1 MSDFLRE
8 RDSRVQVHWAKKE
21 QLRFE
26 LLFPD
31 VHLEF
36 GYDRFIP
43 RILELTRHSERRIKF
58 SACEMFHTMLTI
70 ILGKRLFDQC
80 LRKDLLT
87 ELIKLASDPDD
98 AVRNLFHPLV
108 LQLTH
113 YLSMRLMIETHR
125 APLEFLDVL
134 FEGLADEYNP
144 NLRDYCGICLK
155 EFVQWTIKQSN
166 DADTSKHANFTIF
179 IKRIIEY
186 ATYPSKNKRI
196 AAATAFN
203 YLYASFSGS
212 ISVIN
217 IYWLQFLW
225 AFVSCLEQCGDIRIR
240 SVINNIEGVV
250 KVTANPLNAKC
261 KPRVKPPGFQTENLR
276 SAVIWLLGKCGSLSV
291 HCRMRCNDLV
301 ESLSPCLPGFKSC
314 KEFLTSYGI
323 DGLNEIAL
331 KHLTEDDDKLTI
343 LKVKAFLRALDFY
356 VWVFSK
362 KLMTPEDLLEVKD
375 EQCGGYKFFQFFNKF
390 TATIVEK
397 NIPETAR
404 MSYTDPKDVEKL
416 CDLINEAIIKFFK
429 FSSILLVNRTDD
441 HKVLDYL
448 WTDNYFTLIYRFAL
462 SPRRLGLSAKTIHT
476 CDPPLLESLF
486 NIMMKA
492 LPEPFMTKLFDHR
505 FLDNQDE
512 CITFAMIEDHCKMVG
527 TELSKSKEEIL
538 LLKDFVRGMIILRT
552 CDLLDFGNGAE
563 LIETIFTLVFEA
575 EPMANGSSTNHPER
589 FLKAFRGP
597 IFQCMLRNPNES
609 IRIILKLR
617 EDTPDVVLNLIADL
631 LCFARYYSTNEL
643 GENLANAI
651 INNCDN
657 LFALASYLDSRK
669 QRLFDINRMA
679 IELKSKPSDVL
690 FTGAAPSPFYFW
702 VIDRFRE
709 TRDLERTMIIIDNFF
724 SCLIDSSDVPNG
736 DINLVFSNL
745 KGPNPE
751 AWRERLETDPLERN
765 KALKCLQILFRKFF
779 MTRSIIVLE
788 GTIRYVLG
796 ACSLL
801 LNKKTI
807 GERLSPFY
815 TCFSESAYTTLE
827 VMFKA
832 FKDRNL
838 RPEERVEVLDYFL
851 LPALETCMSMKTAN
865 FFRNFGQEIAGLLS
879 ESISDTERPDRKHT
893 IVSRI
898 GGFKLFGLL
907 YGRIQFGCSGRYGFD
922 YGQVLHEFVLKRCI
936 DIRSFSP
943 QYPEEK
949 ELVRQVHCAA
959 LNCSIAFSNY
969 QNYGKPYYDVMF
981 NESRAKEQIIWEKIV
996 DHDKV
1001 YDMRKEPTKCVK
1013 KYVNIFE
1020 KVDTRPAA
1028 VETAFAAFYRR
1039 IDPST
1044 QGYYAVQEDEERR
1057 KSIELEDDEL
1067 NNHEC
1072 TASISAAIMHYFNM
1086 FLGRLPP
1093 TGESLNESDLP
1104 VWMIHLREGFHTGR
1118 DNVTLLLLRVISN
1131 VKKAFVPFIR
1141 NMFESIVFA
1150 LLMFLKT
1157 NPLNYLVR
1165 DVLTILS
1172 DMEYELRLDAEK
1184 DMAQEL
1190 VECLIEK
1197 LKDPNPDI
1205 FSLNVATIEGLIN
1218 AWSSDL
1224 KLPKNL
1230 LTVIDTEPD
1239 LAIRVVLLLFRHN
1252 IDQRMM
1258 AIKEMHAM
1266 VRKSM
1271 FRWQEPIAPYTFE
1284 ILGWILKLIGD
1295 QQRTALIR
1303 NDLID
1308 LFEKIQRH
1316 DPNMCA
1322 RYLYVV
1328 YLAYPALAKQ
1338 PAMHQFLNPM
1348 LCSVDERKRECLEV
1362 VGEAIGSMNPDEIL
1376 GLLAMSNVK
1385 NLLRD
1390 KVLACID
1397 SGFRIVEKLINV
1409 LSAQQLLEY
1418 AAIIEM
1424 YTNKTALLEHKNGAY
1439 VIFMNIYEKFLSN
1452 SQLPN
1457 CYAVTCLAHW
1467 LLGIAERNINTLML
1481 NEKTGV
1487 CTSIEHSL
1495 VFGQGFETPIP
1506 ELLAFRLTPQIYC
1519 LMRPYRDKDSFKLNM
1534 IDSLKA
1540 LLKEQD
1546 IFLANTN
1553 VIIHE
1558 GLNWNEKLNNYW
1570 AADGVI
1576 KYLKWSPKKKCAI
1589 LFKKLNGAKPG
1600 NIIVEEVISVQN
1612 PNEDKNLIEFYKNI
1626 IYGTETLSLN
1636 VRSNGTNDHLSPEDQ
1651 QRLVNKYEVC
1661 CEKLRRAQEKWK
1673 TQDET
1678 YHYGWTQELFD
1689 EKFSEKGQVLPVE
1702 GDCTKYQMCDE
1713 SGCFVFDCGPGT
1725 EFNPA
1730 ISVCDYPL
1738 RDKGPCASFCG
1749 PDDKPVNKRP
1759 GSAGPTSNHGGSRGP
1774 TSNHAGS
1781 AGPTS
1786 NSAGLAGPTANYGG
1800 SQGPTHNSAGL
1811 AGPTANYGGSQGPT
1825 HNSAGLVGPTA
1836 NYGPNVGP
1844 TMNSAG
1850 LVGPTANYGPNVGPT
1865 SNSAG
1870 LVGPTA
1876 NYGGSMGPTSNSAGL
1891 AGPTA
1896 NYGGSMGPTANHGG
1910 SMGPTSNSAG
1920 LAGPTANYGGSVG
1933 PTSNS
1938 AGLAGPTANYGGSVG
1953 PTSNSAGLVGPTA
1966 NYGPN
1971 VGPTMNSAGLVG
1983 PTANYG
1989 GSMGPTA
1996 NYGGSMGPTSNSAGL
2011 AGPTANY
2018 GGSVGPTS
2026 NSAGLAGPT
2035 ANYGG
2040 SMGPT
2045 SNSAG
2050 LAGPSA
2056 NYGGSMG
2063 PTSNYGGSAGPTS
2076 NSAGSMGPTSNS
2088 AGSVGPTVD
2097 YPAVVGPTVDYPALV
2112 GPTANYGGNV
2122 GPTANYGPNVGPTA
2136 NYGGSM
2142 GPTSNYGGG
2151 MGPTSNYPGSMGP
2164 SSNSAGSLGP
2174 SSASAGS
2181 LGPTSFTA
2189 GSLGPSSD
2197 FGGSVGP
2204 SSFSAGSIGPV
2215 SNSAGSI
2222 GPMSGYPGATGGGA
2236 PSHSGTSGGSPR
2248 PGKKPTRP
2256 SENYQQVASGGS
2268 YANAGAYASGHQN
2281 NNNNNNG
2288 GHSSGP
2294 GKYASP
2300 YKDSSGKNYE
2310 ESKTHTY
2317 TIHTRSRM
2325 IVRESWSLLLVL
2337 VLSLLVLQQRV
2348 VADADD
2354 NNKSTLRFSAT
2365 DKNHDG
2371 SDHKLAKRVVNWATW
2386 QQHHA
2391 ASSTQPPVYY
2401 PEYPPLGTPPPSAP
2415 ASKWELSSGQNQ
2427 YGSHD
2432 RKVNEEWYEGV
2443 SNDSK
2448 KPRKEEP
2455 TPQGQ
2460 ARSDR
2465 VALYDPVLGV
2475 KCPRTDST
2483 GVFVYP
2489 LDCRF
2494 YVNCWNGRAVVEPC
2508 APGTLFSPDDL
2519 ECDFPNKVK
2528 CLSSSELGIDVAD
2541 FGEAQQQQQQQAA
2554 SGSAGGSDD
2563 VDRRDSH
2570 DEKPKCPPGLT
2581 GLMAHPTECTKFL
2594 QCVNS
2599 NTYVVNCAPGTAFNS
2614 LLGVCDYPKNVKG
2627 CEGVSEAEISVAG
2640 VVDHSAGKQPADSE
2654 YAETVHNV
2662 TPSPRVVATT
2672 PRAPRKIN
2680 CPPGFSGL
2688 LPDPDSCTKFL
2699 QCANGNTYRMDCG
2712 PGTVFNPISSVCD
2725 WPYNVPDCS
2734 NEYKKPSVDRQDENE
2749 EEDEESEWKGAPPP
2763 RRPYTGPATLP
2774 TVINYYDK
2782 PENRKEPLSRP
2793 VIPHQQP
2800 YPSGPGF
2807 PSQINDDEFATS
2819 LPIEYGSH
2827 HHQHDHRYQP
2837 GGSHFRFPDS
2847 DAEESANGANTQ
2859 GPYTDI
2865 DQRHA
2870 GKKDDQPAAVPQPES
2885 PHYGNQKFPQLGY
2898 ENFYPNHRYAQQQ
2911 PQQPQQQ
2918 YAFLNRGQQPGYENF
2933 PVPVVNV
2940 RPGVTQPTTHR
2951 IHGQSPVNGHAYPHD
2966 YNPGQYPPKGSS
2978 SSYES
2983 SSEENDGG
2991 SSALNTGRAW
3001 AEPPSRS
3008 GNNAQLVRPIS
3019 SPIIIDRRNYSR
3031 NNDRWSAPE
3040 PPASAPVSNSWR
3052 GMGRGFEERPGRM
3065 RPYNQ
3070 GPNHVNPYDKPYERP
3085 PSPNIQNA
3093 NNNYQSWS
3101 SVLRYVTTTTTP
3113 RPIVTQGHH
3122 QHQQFGTRG
3131 RFVPSRDL
3139 IIDQGHSRTRQQIAS
3154 SGPGGR
3160 VPSVIGVATTTTTT
3174 TPRPITTTTTTT
3186 TEKSTTAAS
3195 PSTWKPDMVF
3205 PKDDEQP
3212 SPFANVFDSYDRN
3225 KAFVY
3230 NPSKLS
3236 PDNVPT
3242 VSIELE
3248 EDWNPLAAI
3257 LPMKK
3262 KPSVNAQHILEPT
3275 TEISAIKWIPD
3286 KDSSNENAPAAE
3298 NKDDKSV
3305 VMKINNQD
3313 PNYLLDVEL
3322 ESFIN
3327 EEPPFPVHYSPPVI
3341 SASQVTPDSPMPG
3354 QMTPISGQV
3363 VRLRGGK
3370 DPSEGYVEVQGAKP
3384 GWGVVCDS
3392 QDAWTQREGDVV
3404 CRQLG
3409 YQRGAAYVWQG
3420 RPSNVP
3426 GASWIAASSVACNG
3440 TEAKFQNC
3448 FFHHGSCE
3456 IERDAIGVRC
3466 FPNRQAHCRADER
3479 AHNGQCYHVAEASKA
3494 LSHDEAH
3501 DYCHARGSRLLDVVD
3516 QAENDFVSELLAQT
3530 KPMVDSVMT
3539 SGMGFK
3545 TLNRTIWMWE
3555 DSSAAKFKYTK
3566 WWPGWLEDRRV
3577 VPVAGARPVCIVMTR
3592 KFPCHDRPDNKCKA
3606 DYFFWEV
3613 EDCAASNKGHAFVCE
3628 RAYDDIGC
3636 LYGNGHHYTGNAS
3649 VTMEGR
3655 ECLSWGDPMVAGP
3668 LLTKVASREVRDSLK
3683 SHNHCRNPNPGKEA
3697 RPWCFTG
3704 PRGEFEYCDIPY
3716 CGKSSKFHIRYVF
3729 DNIILFADEIKIFQT
3744 RHSNSREKVP
3754 PDRQLQAQALRVLA
3768 RRVHTI
3774 ALGLRRRGGLL
3785 QRHRRA
3791 QVLEPSE
3798 FLQEASAPATRR
3810 LRDREV
3816 AQYARQDLRSALQG
3830 GRLHLQILHPRV
3842 SLALLIFSPL
3852 GKLFDSTDANAVF
3865 FSTHVQ
3871 SQGQRLLPVGQ
3882 QRRHDRGPR
3891 TKPRAR
3897 LLRDEGPLDRL
3908 REHVRLRQSEVRES
3922 EHGVRRQER
3931 LRRPIRREDLHGR
3944 ESRLRDQTGGRGRLQ
3959 ARGPSRGQGA
3969 GQVGPGL
3976 RRRLHHQGRPRRLS
3990 GARLS
3995 ARRRGGAPGQLLRQH
4010 ESAGLLHGRSAEVQ
4024 GRRELAQGVRQRG
4037 LGKAQ
4042 LPCRGGG
4049 RRSLQDQQ
4057 RRLPG
4062 GPVEVRLV
4070 AHVHTHAVH
4079 LRRGEGLPG
4088 RLGRER
4094 RALRGALRA
4103 APGQRQQSDGGPR
4116 RDTPPRHLGHGLR
4129 RRLHQRHRQR
4139 HLSLA
4144 RLRWTRNGQE
4154 GRLLRSGSGAHLAR
4168 RGEFD

>member
-1 MSDFLRE
+1 MELVVDWRNSFVDARSRQDAGSIVRCLRDAPDCFARVQPGQHEDALEVLFQKKDGLFQFARSVTAEEESQRGSLDDAVKELFNVLKTVMELYREDYEPFVMETRDVCFQCIISSQSFAVKRVASESLKKLIKLFRHKEMKLYEIVLFENRVDVLYIVLGAIARYCPETNHISSIADEIFLYLINDLEHQFNQAVNHRLLERIEINLECILDMLMNFLPFRENPESDYFQKLYNYFLTICEDENSEELTFRALKIMSTHMQHFSSFVYRDNSKWHDLLNVLLDKSDNSIIVDALKALYEIVPLHLVEETSEEIFLYFKNYFMTNIYNTQLSTRKLLVIIYGSGQFAIALAKYSQEELLQLFSTLAYQASKFQIIKDCENEDIETVPQYLYSIAEILHHMPTVTLHHLSMIVDLSILIFKIFPELSKRGQDSAIEFLKLTFIRIKQLESNLQQRYFHFVLYEAILYTCGHPLWVDVELLKETRKRPVDCYSYKDFLKLWQAMLNVDNCREEFGQHIFRDLTMVILSFAENLNLGFQPAPNRSYPDSCMIFKAENEADLRYFTNIVDLCCDIYSSININVLMSQAKKLLLYYIKCSYKNYLVSGFYKLIKVIFQRINDANIDCLTYFDEHTCCLVPEYLADVLKFSNENFDDFRSACIYLIFNTPLCFVPKILEPSLPLFTMAFNMGLYDLPLAFSALEALEYWCSSINDPVLEKYRNSAIGLLEPFLYNNKHWFELNANQQLECLADKKKWRNSVVHCNDVTLEAFQNRILLFFCTIDQQTMSDFLYE

-314 KEFLTSYGI
+314 KEFLTSYGV
-323 DGLNEIAL
+323 DGLNDIAL

-552 CDLLDFGNGAE
+552 CDLLDFGNGNEFTIPYLMHRITVFYETSKIFLTNDVENEVDESYMIEYMRDVLRLFLLKFQAE

-575 EPMANGSSTNHPER
+575 EPIANGSSTSHPER

-617 EDTPDVVLNLIADL
+617 EDTPDIVLNLIADL

-657 LFALASYLDSRK
+657 LFALANYSDSRK

-879 ESISDTERPDRKHT
+879 ESMSDTERLDRKHT

-1172 DMEYELRLDAEK
+1172 DMEYELRLEAEK

-1338 PAMHQFLNPM
+1338 PAIHQFLNPM

-1362 VGEAIGSMNPDEIL
+1362 VGEAIGSMNADEIL

-1452 SQLPN
+1452 SQVPN
-1457 CYAVTCLAHW
+1457 CDRATLDLVSTCKRVLINGVSDPSDEIQEEVMAFWRERAFLSTSLTNRIRQLICLYSVDVSSSFAQFVCLLMLDLTSRSTGNQKVLFTLLAQSAFLEEYELVIATARKRRPPLFGSSLTAIASRAIALQGSKVRKGKLDLRTFEQDGAAVINVDLYERLTRPNAGTLVKIIPEPSENKLSKRYSINNGEKYAASHSKEEYYQKLFAESQAQRETVKVNRRYRLMGYPDVEITQSAVVACLEDIVLKDRQFASDFMITLLVATIKCDDAGLIELVEEMCTKALSVKNDFAPTVMKIIYEVPDIRFTVADLTRTAIATGTERLAIMLLERTVLGTKDQPYSRPKINENNQVYDRYHMCSLYRSIGDNDMPLNLARNWSNVMVDTENWLNGCIAESRQNWMEAKVAYEAALSREREPAADYCREGLFKCLNELSSWREINDKVKSTLNNNYDTVWASRRRDELLPWMIKSQLQIILESIGIGHEPDKSFIGLIDKWMSSHSSTLLKSFGEEIAAFEICNSNNAVRHYLRTALNDARGSWVHSGSEMILDKIRNIKDTDAYLRAVKEDDVRESSKELIKFWNQNLPRCHEKLTWWVSRVNRRVAYATFMIEKVKDQLEYSDVLADIVTSMLYQRVQISFNSVQNSNKYIGRKHNFQIEKALSHLNIDDNPGLLDIHHNLNLAISLLKAVSARGETVPKNKFIYYAESWRLANEILCNNNISPMIKLKAKHHSYDVMSKLHSLALEEEAYADFMVGNEFTKVALDVEDAASVRDALLRSREDMLRNLCIEGSNEDLISGYEKYIEYCYKLFKSKTEPDLEIQIKFVKLVLKGMELGSQRAVKVFPCLLLESFYKRNQDSLKEVFMKESQSIPCWVFLSWKEQIVTLLKTSLQGMILPIFLRLATEYPSAMAYELRALIKVNPEVCENLAINEICLKILDVELKTFLRLIESLCEPEKYLIRHLKEILNLSQTDERLVQEFSNLFDEMFTSSEADNFPASYRKMFNEFRCDLEKLKYIRNRTAATELVNRICSNLHTATLGHPTIPTTKETFELIGVEIPGQYEPYVKPVDSQYRIKVAGIRGALVITNKVCHHENSIVTLKLLGTNGMTYRFRVKYEPDIRVPQRIQRIFRSINDILKDDKICRSKRLRLQTENIIPLSKSVGLVSEVSGSRSLSEYVKFSTSDEVINIMVNMYQQWIEAAGGPRNETRKASWHYRQAIMRYNKSEVTEKMKVICRKLDPFALRQTYIEISNSSEHFFKIRHNFIQSYAVTCLAHW
-1467 LLGIAERNINTLML
+1467 LLGIAERNINNLLL
-1481 NEKTGV
+1481 NENTGV

-1546 IFLANTN
+1546 IFLASTN
-1553 VIIHE
+1553 VIMHE

-1612 PNEDKNLIEFYKNI
+1612 PNEDTNLIEFYKNI
-1626 IYGTETLSLN
+1626 ICGTETPSLN
-1636 VRSNGTNDHLSPEDQ
+1636 VKSNGTNDYLSPEDQ
-1651 QRLVNKYEVC
+1651 VQ
-1661 CEKLRRAQEKWK
+1661 
-1673 TQDET
+1673 
-1678 YHYGWTQELFD
+1678 
-1689 EKFSEKGQVLPVE
+1689 
-1702 GDCTKYQMCDE
+1702 
-1713 SGCFVFDCGPGT
+1713 
-1725 EFNPA
+1725 
-1730 ISVCDYPL
+1730 
-1738 RDKGPCASFCG
+1738 
-1749 PDDKPVNKRP
+1749 
-1759 GSAGPTSNHGGSRGP
+1759 
-1774 TSNHAGS
+1774 
-1781 AGPTS
+1781 
-1786 NSAGLAGPTANYGG
+1786 
-1800 SQGPTHNSAGL
+1800 
-1811 AGPTANYGGSQGPT
+1811 
-1825 HNSAGLVGPTA
+1825 
-1836 NYGPNVGP
+1836 
-1844 TMNSAG
+1844 
-1850 LVGPTANYGPNVGPT
+1850 
-1865 SNSAG
+1865 
-1870 LVGPTA
+1870 
-1876 NYGGSMGPTSNSAGL
+1876 
-1891 AGPTA
+1891 
-1896 NYGGSMGPTANHGG
+1896 
-1910 SMGPTSNSAG
+1910 
-1920 LAGPTANYGGSVG
+1920 
-1933 PTSNS
+1933 
-1938 AGLAGPTANYGGSVG
+1938 
-1953 PTSNSAGLVGPTA
+1953 
-1966 NYGPN
+1966 
-1971 VGPTMNSAGLVG
+1971 
-1983 PTANYG
+1983 
-1989 GSMGPTA
+1989 
-1996 NYGGSMGPTSNSAGL
+1996 
-2011 AGPTANY
+2011 
-2018 GGSVGPTS
+2018 
-2026 NSAGLAGPT
+2026 
-2035 ANYGG
+2035 
-2040 SMGPT
+2040 
-2045 SNSAG
+2045 
-2050 LAGPSA
+2050 
-2056 NYGGSMG
+2056 
-2063 PTSNYGGSAGPTS
+2063 
-2076 NSAGSMGPTSNS
+2076 
-2088 AGSVGPTVD
+2088 
-2097 YPAVVGPTVDYPALV
+2097 
-2112 GPTANYGGNV
+2112 
-2122 GPTANYGPNVGPTA
+2122 
-2136 NYGGSM
+2136 
-2142 GPTSNYGGG
+2142 
-2151 MGPTSNYPGSMGP
+2151 
-2164 SSNSAGSLGP
+2164 SL
-2174 SSASAGS
+2174 
-2181 LGPTSFTA
+2181 LDQ
-2189 GSLGPSSD
+2189 SSD
-2197 FGGSVGP
+2197 
-2204 SSFSAGSIGPV
+2204 
-2215 SNSAGSI
+2215 
-2222 GPMSGYPGATGGGA
+2222 
-2236 PSHSGTSGGSPR
+2236 
-2248 PGKKPTRP
+2248 
-2256 SENYQQVASGGS
+2256 
-2268 YANAGAYASGHQN
+2268 
-2281 NNNNNNG
+2281 
-2288 GHSSGP
+2288 
-2294 GKYASP
+2294 
-2300 YKDSSGKNYE
+2300 
-2310 ESKTHTY
+2310 
-2317 TIHTRSRM
+2317 
-2325 IVRESWSLLLVL
+2325 
-2337 VLSLLVLQQRV
+2337 
-2348 VADADD
+2348 
-2354 NNKSTLRFSAT
+2354 
-2365 DKNHDG
+2365 
-2371 SDHKLAKRVVNWATW
+2371 
-2386 QQHHA
+2386 
-2391 ASSTQPPVYY
+2391 
-2401 PEYPPLGTPPPSAP
+2401 
-2415 ASKWELSSGQNQ
+2415 
-2427 YGSHD
+2427 
-2432 RKVNEEWYEGV
+2432 
-2443 SNDSK
+2443 
-2448 KPRKEEP
+2448 
-2455 TPQGQ
+2455 
-2460 ARSDR
+2460 
-2465 VALYDPVLGV
+2465 
-2475 KCPRTDST
+2475 
-2483 GVFVYP
+2483 
-2489 LDCRF
+2489 
-2494 YVNCWNGRAVVEPC
+2494 
-2508 APGTLFSPDDL
+2508 
-2519 ECDFPNKVK
+2519 
-2528 CLSSSELGIDVAD
+2528 
-2541 FGEAQQQQQQQAA
+2541 
-2554 SGSAGGSDD
+2554 
-2563 VDRRDSH
+2563 
-2570 DEKPKCPPGLT
+2570 
-2581 GLMAHPTECTKFL
+2581 
-2594 QCVNS
+2594 
-2599 NTYVVNCAPGTAFNS
+2599 
-2614 LLGVCDYPKNVKG
+2614 
-2627 CEGVSEAEISVAG
+2627 
-2640 VVDHSAGKQPADSE
+2640 
-2654 YAETVHNV
+2654 
-2662 TPSPRVVATT
+2662 
-2672 PRAPRKIN
+2672 
-2680 CPPGFSGL
+2680 
-2688 LPDPDSCTKFL
+2688 
-2699 QCANGNTYRMDCG
+2699 
-2712 PGTVFNPISSVCD
+2712 
-2725 WPYNVPDCS
+2725 
-2734 NEYKKPSVDRQDENE
+2734 
-2749 EEDEESEWKGAPPP
+2749 
-2763 RRPYTGPATLP
+2763 
-2774 TVINYYDK
+2774 
-2782 PENRKEPLSRP
+2782 
-2793 VIPHQQP
+2793 
-2800 YPSGPGF
+2800 
-2807 PSQINDDEFATS
+2807 
-2819 LPIEYGSH
+2819 
-2827 HHQHDHRYQP
+2827 
-2837 GGSHFRFPDS
+2837 
-2847 DAEESANGANTQ
+2847 
-2859 GPYTDI
+2859 
-2865 DQRHA
+2865 
-2870 GKKDDQPAAVPQPES
+2870 
-2885 PHYGNQKFPQLGY
+2885 
-2898 ENFYPNHRYAQQQ
+2898 
-2911 PQQPQQQ
+2911 
-2918 YAFLNRGQQPGYENF
+2918 LN
-2933 PVPVVNV
+2933 
-2940 RPGVTQPTTHR
+2940 
-2951 IHGQSPVNGHAYPHD
+2951 I
-2966 YNPGQYPPKGSS
+2966 
-2978 SSYES
+2978 
-2983 SSEENDGG
+2983 
-2991 SSALNTGRAW
+2991 L
-3001 AEPPSRS
+3001 
-3008 GNNAQLVRPIS
+3008 
-3019 SPIIIDRRNYSR
+3019 
-3031 NNDRWSAPE
+3031 
-3040 PPASAPVSNSWR
+3040 
-3052 GMGRGFEERPGRM
+3052 GRM
-3065 RPYNQ
+3065 W
-3070 GPNHVNPYDKPYERP
+3070 V
-3085 PSPNIQNA
+3085 
-3093 NNNYQSWS
+3093 
-3101 SVLRYVTTTTTP
+3101 
-3113 RPIVTQGHH
+3113 
-3122 QHQQFGTRG
+3122 
-3131 RFVPSRDL
+3131 
-3139 IIDQGHSRTRQQIAS
+3139 
-3154 SGPGGR
+3154 
-3160 VPSVIGVATTTTTT
+3160 
-3174 TPRPITTTTTTT
+3174 
-3186 TEKSTTAAS
+3186 
-3195 PSTWKPDMVF
+3195 
-3205 PKDDEQP
+3205 
-3212 SPFANVFDSYDRN
+3212 
-3225 KAFVY
+3225 
-3230 NPSKLS
+3230 
-3236 PDNVPT
+3236 
-3242 VSIELE
+3242 
-3248 EDWNPLAAI
+3248 
-3257 LPMKK
+3257 
-3262 KPSVNAQHILEPT
+3262 
-3275 TEISAIKWIPD
+3275 
-3286 KDSSNENAPAAE
+3286 
-3298 NKDDKSV
+3298 
-3305 VMKINNQD
+3305 
-3313 PNYLLDVEL
+3313 
-3322 ESFIN
+3322 
-3327 EEPPFPVHYSPPVI
+3327 
-3341 SASQVTPDSPMPG
+3341 
-3354 QMTPISGQV
+3354 
-3363 VRLRGGK
+3363 
-3370 DPSEGYVEVQGAKP
+3370 
-3384 GWGVVCDS
+3384 GW
-3392 QDAWTQREGDVV
+3392 
-3404 CRQLG
+3404 
-3409 YQRGAAYVWQG
+3409 Y
-3420 RPSNVP
+3420 
-3426 GASWIAASSVACNG
+3426 
-3440 TEAKFQNC
+3440 
-3448 FFHHGSCE
+3448 
-3456 IERDAIGVRC
+3456 
-3466 FPNRQAHCRADER
+3466 
-3479 AHNGQCYHVAEASKA
+3479 
-3494 LSHDEAH
+3494 
-3501 DYCHARGSRLLDVVD
+3501 
-3516 QAENDFVSELLAQT
+3516 
-3530 KPMVDSVMT
+3530 PMV
-3539 SGMGFK
+3539 
-3545 TLNRTIWMWE
+3545 
-3555 DSSAAKFKYTK
+3555 
-3566 WWPGWLEDRRV
+3566 
-3577 VPVAGARPVCIVMTR
+3577 
-3592 KFPCHDRPDNKCKA
+3592 
-3606 DYFFWEV
+3606 
-3613 EDCAASNKGHAFVCE
+3613 
-3628 RAYDDIGC
+3628 
-3636 LYGNGHHYTGNAS
+3636 
-3649 VTMEGR
+3649 
-3655 ECLSWGDPMVAGP
+3655 
-3668 LLTKVASREVRDSLK
+3668 
-3683 SHNHCRNPNPGKEA
+3683 
-3697 RPWCFTG
+3697 
-3704 PRGEFEYCDIPY
+3704 
-3716 CGKSSKFHIRYVF
+3716 
-3729 DNIILFADEIKIFQT
+3729 
-3744 RHSNSREKVP
+3744 
-3754 PDRQLQAQALRVLA
+3754 
-3768 RRVHTI
+3768 
-3774 ALGLRRRGGLL
+3774 
-3785 QRHRRA
+3785 
-3791 QVLEPSE
+3791 
-3798 FLQEASAPATRR
+3798 
-3810 LRDREV
+3810 
-3816 AQYARQDLRSALQG
+3816 
-3830 GRLHLQILHPRV
+3830 
-3842 SLALLIFSPL
+3842 
-3852 GKLFDSTDANAVF
+3852 
-3865 FSTHVQ
+3865 
-3871 SQGQRLLPVGQ
+3871 
-3882 QRRHDRGPR
+3882 
-3891 TKPRAR
+3891 
-3897 LLRDEGPLDRL
+3897 
-3908 REHVRLRQSEVRES
+3908 
-3922 EHGVRRQER
+3922 
-3931 LRRPIRREDLHGR
+3931 
-3944 ESRLRDQTGGRGRLQ
+3944 
-3959 ARGPSRGQGA
+3959 
-3969 GQVGPGL
+3969 
-3976 RRRLHHQGRPRRLS
+3976 
-3990 GARLS
+3990 
-3995 ARRRGGAPGQLLRQH
+3995 
-4010 ESAGLLHGRSAEVQ
+4010 
-4024 GRRELAQGVRQRG
+4024 
-4037 LGKAQ
+4037 
-4042 LPCRGGG
+4042 
-4049 RRSLQDQQ
+4049 
-4057 RRLPG
+4057 
-4062 GPVEVRLV
+4062 
-4070 AHVHTHAVH
+4070 
-4079 LRRGEGLPG
+4079 
-4088 RLGRER
+4088 
-4094 RALRGALRA
+4094 
-4103 APGQRQQSDGGPR
+4103 
-4116 RDTPPRHLGHGLR
+4116 
-4129 RRLHQRHRQR
+4129 
-4139 HLSLA
+4139 
-4144 RLRWTRNGQE
+4144 
-4154 GRLLRSGSGAHLAR
+4154 
-4168 RGEFD
+4168 